1 VAGRTEAGDIT
12 VALSATVDFGCPTT
26 FVPRPGSNTHRLP
39 SGSATRYGRVAW
51 SNSGR
56 ITAIPISRSA
66 RRSTGSG
73 SGRPPTRSIPGKA
86 TSTPGRSGVPLFSRG
101 NRFPCTRCE
110 PQLGTVEFCNGW
122 RADFQGRC
130 ENQEFRSPI
139 FTLKIGERRSL
150 ALNSDFDGRRSHRSF
165 PM

>member
-1 VAGRTEAGDIT
+1 ME
-12 VALSATVDFGCPTT
+12 GCAQNAMSRNGTPPE
-26 FVPRPGSNTHRLP
+26 VGS
-39 SGSATRYGRVAW
+39 
-51 SNSGR
+51 
-56 ITAIPISRSA
+56 
-66 RRSTGSG
+66 
-73 SGRPPTRSIPGKA
+73 
-86 TSTPGRSGVPLFSRG
+86 
-101 NRFPCTRCE
+101 
-110 PQLGTVEFCNGW
+110 GW